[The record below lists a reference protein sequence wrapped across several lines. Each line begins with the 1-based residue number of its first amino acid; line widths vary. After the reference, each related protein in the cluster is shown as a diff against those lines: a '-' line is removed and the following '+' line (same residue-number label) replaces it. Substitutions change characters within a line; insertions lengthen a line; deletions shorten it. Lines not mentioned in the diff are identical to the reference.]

1 MRKQVGTLL
10 FPCFCIPK
18 GVRTADAC
26 LGIHIIK
33 RPDHGSLLSPQL
45 PLSGAVSVAYKY
57 HVFINKLNHFCVEC
71 RKVLCHF
78 VTFFMNVSLPPHFIT
93 SFSTVS
99 SPRHKA
105 LLPSH
110 RTPGPASLT
119 PAHSRPSLLFLI
131 KKFLFIIYFIFWLHW
146 VFIAIQAFL

>member
-1 MRKQVGTLL
+1 MLVFFFCTFIQDILFPYVKENVEEYLQAHWEEEECQQDVRLLRKQVGTLL

-78 VTFFMNVSLPPHFIT
+78 VTFFMNEILKLPCVIRREREMCKPFLPTFTFI
-93 SFSTVS
+93 
-99 SPRHKA
+99 
-105 LLPSH
+105 
-110 RTPGPASLT
+110 G
-119 PAHSRPSLLFLI
+119 
-131 KKFLFIIYFIFWLHW
+131 
-146 VFIAIQAFL
+146 